1 MGSKKR
7 IVSERYAGRGTQH
20 CPKHRVNV
28 FCASPGGTQVP
39 SGLPVLHI
47 ALIQAGCGQDS
58 PASAMPHLPYAAA
71 SGAHLQP
78 SLFLSGEV
86 PPVSLPFC
94 PVSFKGGEKDVLSL
108 AAPQSCGGM
117 RVANAVTVV
126 SFEAYSMRK
135 ILPSSP
141 DTDKVLFYYKLS
153 W

>member
-7 IVSERYAGRGTQH
+7 IVSECYAGRGTRH
-20 CPKHRVNV
+20 CPEHRVNV

-39 SGLPVLHI
+39 SGLPALHI

-58 PASAMPHLPYAAA
+58 PASATATSALLHLQPCAGA

-78 SLFLSGEV
+78 SLFLSGDV
-86 PPVSLPFC
+86 PPASLPFC
-94 PVSFKGGEKDVLSL
+94 PVSFKGGKKDVPSL
-108 AAPQSCGGM
+108 AALQSCGGT

-141 DTDKVLFYYKLS
+141 ATNKVL
-153 W
+153 